1 MPFDY
6 VNASTLDVPENLDF
20 PVKYEDTKMEGQK
33 YVINGNTD
41 EYIGIVGDGFKCE
54 NHGDFFRKVTA
65 AMTEHLKPHE
75 TEGAVVTW
83 KDAFNNGMGVMD
95 VRLPNVSAKITTTRH
110 ETEVQQ
116 RVIALHGVN
125 GTCSNVA
132 IFGAIDFFCLNG
144 MISGDHDKVKR
155 KNTSGF
161 DMDAFIR
168 RLRKSKDNF
177 YARTEQMQRWAESSL
192 ATVDVKAL
200 LDSIMK
206 NKTQAEKMFAL
217 YREEAVTRGQNL
229 WSLYSAFTNYATYA
243 DERNGFKMRET
254 GNDTQAKTM
263 LEREFDA
270 ARWVNT
276 PQFRSLVDTRFVA

>member
-1 MPFDY
+1 MPLDFANTSF
-6 VNASTLDVPENLDF
+6 VDVPENLDF

-54 NHGDFFRKVTA
+54 NHGDFFRKVSA
-65 AMTEHLKPHE
+65 AMTENLKPHE
-75 TEGAVVTW
+75 TEGAEVSW
-83 KDAFNNGMGVMD
+83 KDAYNNGMGIMD

-116 RVIALHGVN
+116 RIIALHGVN

-144 MISGDHDKVKR
+144 QISGEHDKVKR

-161 DMDAFIR
+161 DMEAFIR
-168 RLRKSKDNF
+168 RLHKSKNNF
-177 YARTEQMQRWAESSL
+177 YARAEQMQRWAESSL

-200 LDSIMK
+200 LESIMK
-206 NKTQAEKMFAL
+206 NDKQAEKMFAL
-217 YREEAVTRGQNL
+217 YREEVTTRGQNL

-243 DERNGFKMRET
+243 DDRNGFTIKNT
-254 GNDTQAKTM
+254 GNDTHAKTM
-263 LEREFDA
+263 LGREYDA